1 MVSLDTEVFV
11 QNVKRLCALK
21 QTTPTVACDE
31 SGAGR
36 NLIPNLKKGSI
47 PSVEKV
53 QLLAQ
58 YLGVTTS
65 ELLGEVPDPAA
76 LDGPALQFA
85 KTYLSLTPDARERIL
100 AAMLAEGRK

>member
-1 MVSLDTEVFV
+1 MDTEVFV

-36 NLIPNLKKGSI
+36 NLIANLKKGSI

-53 QLLAQ
+53 QQLAQ

-65 ELLGEVPDPAA
+65 ELLGEVPDPLAM
-76 LDGPALQFA
+76 DGPALEFA
-85 KTYLSLTPDARERIL
+85 KLWLSLPAEAREQII
-100 AAMLAEGRK
+100 AAMLTMRGR

>member
-1 MVSLDTEVFV
+1 MI
-11 QNVKRLCALK
+11 
-21 QTTPTVACDE
+21 
-31 SGAGR
+31 SGMK
-36 NLIPNLKKGSI
+36 NGSI
-47 PSVEKV
+47 PSIERV

-85 KTYLSLTPDARERIL
+85 KTYLSLTPEARERIL